1 MTIYYLLL
9 INQTRGLS
17 KAIGLKQ
24 ARLIQSLGIR
34 QFKLGIYFTYV
45 SSTKALSYTILQ
57 ILCASSK
64 AGCCVIEPHFLLN
77 CENLIKPTCLI

>member
-1 MTIYYLLL
+1 M
-9 INQTRGLS
+9 NQTRGLS

-34 QFKLGIYFTYV
+34 HFKLGINFAYV

-57 ILCASSK
+57 ILYMSSK
-64 AGCCVIEPHFLLN
+64 AGSCVIKPYFLLN
-77 CENLIKPTCLI
+77 